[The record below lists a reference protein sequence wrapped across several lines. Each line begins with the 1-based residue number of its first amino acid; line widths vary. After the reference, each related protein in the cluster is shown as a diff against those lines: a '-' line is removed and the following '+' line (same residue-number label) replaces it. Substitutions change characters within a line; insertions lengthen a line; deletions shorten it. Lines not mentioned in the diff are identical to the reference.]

1 MKESDEIKELL
12 GAIRDTQREH
22 LLEYK
27 RIAERALEL
36 QARSVKR
43 QEQIGN
49 LYRRIVVVGLAL
61 IIFVVALIVYVLA
74 RLTR

>member
-1 MKESDEIKELL
+1 MKESEEIKELL

-36 QARSVKR
+36 QSQSVKR

-61 IIFVVALIVYVLA
+61 IVFIVAFIVYVLA